1 MADRV
6 SVAIRIGG
14 SLSPALLSALGAA
27 IESDGANID
36 WEGTAFC
43 PDELAPDQPLYLVA
57 HEVAWGRFDAIETF
71 CVDHGLIFARWA
83 GGASGSFGPERLV
96 FDGTDA
102 RSFTASDD
110 DEILMSVETVR
121 GLGSYAAVLAH
132 FAAADLKIP
141 PFRADGSA

>member
-1 MADRV
+1 M
-6 SVAIRIGG
+6 S
-14 SLSPALLSALGAA
+14 
-27 IESDGANID
+27 
-36 WEGTAFC
+36 
-43 PDELAPDQPLYLVA
+43 LYLVGL
-57 HEVAWGRFDAIETF
+57 EVAWGRFDAIEAF
-71 CVDHGLIFARWA
+71 CIDHGLIFARWA

-96 FDGTDA
+96 FDGTDS

-110 DEILMSVETVR
+110 DEILMSVEMVR